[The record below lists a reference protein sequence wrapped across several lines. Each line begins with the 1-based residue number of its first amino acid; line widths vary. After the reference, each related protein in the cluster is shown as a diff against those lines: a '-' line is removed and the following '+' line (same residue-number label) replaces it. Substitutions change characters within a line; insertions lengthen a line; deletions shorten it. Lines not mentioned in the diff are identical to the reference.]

1 MNRDLGFKLKIML
14 LMVASGLSNAYC
26 VMNFKTPITHH
37 TGNATAIALSVGDK
51 EKMIFLIF
59 IFTLFFIGSLAG
71 SYLTYGDKFQRGFIT
86 MAMLA
91 TLSYF
96 AGDKSVYVLTFI
108 FGLQNSLLIKY
119 DGVIVRSTHI
129 TGYLT
134 DSASIIGRYLKTKD
148 GSRLHISRFF
158 LMSIGFFILGGILY
172 FYVKNLSQLVVAVI
186 YLALAFLWR

>member
-1 MNRDLGFKLKIML
+1 MNRDIGFKIKIML
-14 LMVASGLSNAYC
+14 LMLASGLSNAYC

-37 TGNATAIALSVGDK
+37 TGNATAIALSIGDK

-71 SYLTYGDKFQRGFIT
+71 SYLTYEDKFQRGFIT
-86 MAMLA
+86 MAILA

-96 AGDKSVYVLTFI
+96 AGDMAVYVLTFI

-129 TGYLT
+129 TEYLT
-134 DSASIIGRYLKTKD
+134 DSASIIGKD
-148 GSRLHISRFF
+148 
-158 LMSIGFFILGGILY
+158 
-172 FYVKNLSQLVVAVI
+172 V
-186 YLALAFLWR
+186 

>member
-1 MNRDLGFKLKIML
+1 MNRDIGFKIKIML
-14 LMVASGLSNAYC
+14 LMLASGLSNAYC

-37 TGNATAIALSVGDK
+37 TGNATAIALSVDDK
-51 EKMIFLIF
+51 EKMVFLIF
-59 IFTLFFIGSLAG
+59 IFALFFAGSLAG
-71 SYLTYGDKFQRGFIT
+71 SYLTYEDNFKRGFIV
-86 MAMLA
+86 MAILA

-96 AGDKSVYVLTFI
+96 AGDMAVYVLTFI
-108 FGLQNSLLIKY
+108 FGFQNSLLIKY

-134 DSASIIGRYLKTKD
+134 DSASIIGRYLNTKD

-186 YLALAFLWR
+186 YLTLAFLWR

>member
-1 MNRDLGFKLKIML
+1 MNRDIGFKIKIML
-14 LMVASGLSNAYC
+14 LMLASGLSNAYC

-37 TGNATAIALSVGDK
+37 TGNATAIALSIGDK

-71 SYLTYGDKFQRGFIT
+71 SYLTYEDKFQRGFIT
-86 MAMLA
+86 MAILA

-96 AGDKSVYVLTFI
+96 AGDMAVYVLTFI

-158 LMSIGFFILGGILY
+158 LVSIGFFILGGILY